1 MSDNFDNEN
10 GHVGG
15 HSEPTEV
22 FPMSKDVDSGR
33 LDCVFAQL
41 DESVCNLSLLARSDP
56 EQGLRIE
63 VPAKLACYW
72 EWHGQYPGRKWCAY
86 DFHRLSKVQT
96 IRFVELCVQ
105 HGFAD
110 DADAPVK
117 AKMLPLHEWQPGDR
131 VELERLL
138 KIAAPETFDR
148 RRQPW

>member
-1 MSDNFDNEN
+1 MSLRNWTNWFATC
-10 GHVGG
+10 
-15 HSEPTEV
+15 HSWLGVILNRV
-22 FPMSKDVDSGR
+22 F
-33 LDCVFAQL
+33 
-41 DESVCNLSLLARSDP
+41 
-56 EQGLRIE
+56 RIE